1 MVDRKKRERMK
12 QAANRKQDP
21 SDPGRTRLAAG
32 RDKEEWIGQ
41 QLRAVYDKTLNEPI
55 PERFLELLKKI
66 DEKDEK
72 DPESK

>member
-12 QAANRKQDP
+12 QVANRKQD
-21 SDPGRTRLAAG
+21 SGDPGRTPLAADS
-32 RDKEEWIGQ
+32 DKEEWIGQ

-66 DEKDEK
+66 DEKD
-72 DPESK
+72 PESK